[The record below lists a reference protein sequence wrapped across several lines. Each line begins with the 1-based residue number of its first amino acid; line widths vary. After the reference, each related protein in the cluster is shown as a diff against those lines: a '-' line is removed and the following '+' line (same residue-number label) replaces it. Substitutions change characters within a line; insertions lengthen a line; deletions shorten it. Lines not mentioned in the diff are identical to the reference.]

1 MPLQN
6 VGKVITSRE
15 QWQTVLRS
23 KGKKKKNFALS
34 EFSRCLERDQ
44 TAGIQQRIG
53 TRVLDPRPGAHL

>member
-23 KGKKKKNFALS
+23 KGIFFALS
-34 EFSRCLERDQ
+34 EFSCCLERDQ
-44 TAGIQQRIG
+44 TAGIQRRIG
-53 TRVLDPRPGAHL
+53 TRVLDPRPGVHL

>member
-23 KGKKKKNFALS
+23 KGKKKFFFALS

-44 TAGIQQRIG
+44 TAGIQRRIG
-53 TRVLDPRPGAHL
+53 TRVLDPRPGVHL